1 MKTILASVYAVNPFK
16 GSEDGTGWNLV
27 MQIARHNK
35 VIAVT
40 RENNQPDIEKY
51 LQQNNVP
58 NADNIQFEYYDL
70 PYWMRF
76 WKRGSR
82 GALLYYYL
90 WQTGLPGFVKKRKL
104 HFDIT
109 HNHNFHND
117 WTPSFLW
124 RFNKPFVWG
133 PIGHHP
139 RIPKLFILP
148 VYGKAK
154 WLADTIRWK
163 AKIFFW
169 MGDPFL
175 NQTKKRAVKILAI
188 NSDVNKELQIGESKL
203 VLMPAVAT
211 NDMLLPKLRDES
223 FHIISI
229 GRFVALKGF
238 DVTINAFAK
247 FLYSLPVQKR
257 ERVKLTL
264 VGTGPELPLMKA
276 LISELKID
284 GNVEI
289 IAWIQRDALKELYS
303 QSKVFFFPSHEG
315 AGMVV
320 PEALSCA
327 LPVLCF
333 DNAGPGEFIDA
344 SSGIKIPYDTYADA
358 IQQFAEALLMLFNEP
373 ILLERLSAGAR
384 KQFEDF
390 FQWNRKGDILKDI
403 YDEITHTQQIEKPQ
417 NEKIKNH
424 SRSFAE

>member
-16 GSEDGTGWNLV
+16 GSEDGTGWNLIL
-27 MQIARHNK
+27 QIARHNK

-40 RENNQPDIEKY
+40 RKNNQPDIEKY
-51 LQQNNVP
+51 LQQNQV
-58 NADNIQFEYYDL
+58 ADARNIQFEYYDL

-90 WQTGLPGFVKKRKL
+90 WQIGLPGFVKKRKL

-109 HNHNFHND
+109 HNLNFHND

-124 RFNKPFVWG
+124 RFDKPFVWG

-139 RIPKLFILP
+139 QIPKLFILP
-148 VYGKAK
+148 VYGKKK

-163 AKIFFW
+163 AKSIFW
-169 MGDPFL
+169 YVDPFL
-175 NQTKKRAVKILAI
+175 NQTKKKAAKIFAI
-188 NSDVNKELQIGESKL
+188 NSDVNKKL
-203 VLMPAVAT
+203 NVSEGKLILMPAVAT
-211 NDMLLPKLRDES
+211 NDMRLPKVQDKS
-223 FHIISI
+223 FHIISV

-247 FLYSLPVQKR
+247 FLYNLPVEKR
-257 ERVKLTL
+257 EQVKLTL
-264 VGTGPELPLMKA
+264 VGNGPELPLMNT
-276 LISELKID
+276 LISELKIGD
-284 GNVEI
+284 HVEVI
-289 IAWIQRDALKELYS
+289 PWIQRDALKELYS

-333 DNAGPGEFIDA
+333 DNAGPGEFINS
-344 SSGIKIPYDTYADA
+344 SSGIKIPYRTYADA
-358 IQQFAEALLMLFNEP
+358 IQQFAEALLRLFNEP
-373 ILLERLSAGAR
+373 ILLARLSAGAR
-384 KQFEDF
+384 KQFEDA
-390 FQWNRKGDILKDI
+390 FQWDKKGDVLKNI
-403 YDEITHTQQIEKPQ
+403 YEDITHQKTERTT
-417 NEKIKNH
+417 NEKIKDY

>member
-27 MQIARHNK
+27 LQIARYNK

-40 RENNQPDIEKY
+40 RKNNQPDIEKY

-58 NADNIQFEYYDL
+58 NAKNIQFEYYDL

-109 HNHNFHND
+109 HNLNFHND

-148 VYGKAK
+148 VYGKKK
-154 WLADTIRWK
+154 WLADTMRWK

-169 MGDPFL
+169 NADPFL
-175 NQTKKRAVKILAI
+175 NQTKKRASKILAI
-188 NSDVNKELQIGESKL
+188 NTDVNKEFRVSECKL

-211 NDMLLPKLRDES
+211 NDMLLPKVQDES
-223 FHIISI
+223 FHIISV

-238 DVTINAFAK
+238 DVTINVFAK

-264 VGTGPELPLMKA
+264 VGTGPELPLMKT

-284 GNVEI
+284 SYVEI
-289 IAWIQRDALKELYS
+289 ITWIQRDALKELYS

-333 DNAGPGEFIDA
+333 DNAGPGEFID
-344 SSGIKIPYDTYADA
+344 SYSGIKIPYKTYAEA
-358 IQQFAEALLMLFNEP
+358 VQQFADALVKLFTEP
-373 ILLERLSAGAR
+373 VLLEQLSAGAR
-384 KQFEDF
+384 KQFEDA
-390 FQWNRKGDILKDI
+390 FQWDKKGDALKNI
-403 YDEITHTQQIEKPQ
+403 YDEITHTQQLEKPK